1 MYEAFYQLREKPF
14 SILPDPDLIYWG
26 KMHSM
31 AFTMLEFGVMN
42 NAGFTVITGE
52 IGSGKTTLVRHLLK
66 KISPA
71 MTVGLISN
79 SPQGRQEL
87 LQWILMSLGQ
97 PFEGDYPKLFKHLQ
111 DFLYGQYA
119 NGRRTIL
126 IIDEAQN
133 LEPEALEHLRMIS
146 NINADKFQI
155 LQLILVGQ
163 PQLRDLLLAPNL
175 HQFAQRIS
183 SDFHLRPL
191 DDREVANYIAFPL
204 TGGRCPR
211 PLFTQEACTPDR
223 VRERRDTPHDQR
235 ALRYRARLRLCQR
248 QESHFRS
255 ISSRRHCRQATVQH
269 FSRQEGL
276 PGSLSHCLAL
286 WFHSLRRTES
296 LPRVC
301 AALIAAGSTTEVTK
315 RWGTSHADPDYCAFL
330 GPMGLGR
337 ERSNPQTGR
346 HPEHYGP
353 AGPKA
358 GSQRGGRSER

>member
-66 KISPA
+66 KVSPSL
-71 MTVGLISN
+71 TIGLISN

-97 PFEGDYPKLFKHLQ
+97 PFEGDYPNLFRRLQ
-111 DFLYGQYA
+111 DFLHGQCA

-133 LEPEALEHLRMIS
+133 LEPEALEHLRMLS
-146 NINADKFQI
+146 NINADKFQV

-163 PQLRDLLLAPNL
+163 PQLRDLLLAPSL

-183 SDFHLRPL
+183 SDFHLRQL
-191 DDREVANYIAFPL
+191 DAREVANYIAFRL
-204 TGGRCPR
+204 QAVGARR
-211 PLFTQEACTPDR
+211 PLFTQEACALVASASGGIPR
-223 VRERRDTPHDQR
+223 MINVLCDTALVYGFANDQR
-235 ALRYRARLRLCQR
+235 VIGDKLVSDVIADKQQY
-248 QESHFRS
+248 S
-255 ISSRRHCRQATVQH
+255 IFPVRKLSRV
-269 FSRQEGL
+269 
-276 PGSLSHCLAL
+276 P
-286 WFHSLRRTES
+286 
-296 LPRVC
+296 
-301 AALIAAGSTTEVTK
+301 
-315 RWGTSHADPDYCAFL
+315 
-330 GPMGLGR
+330 
-337 ERSNPQTGR
+337 
-346 HPEHYGP
+346 
-353 AGPKA
+353 
-358 GSQRGGRSER
+358 

>member
-66 KISPA
+66 KVSPA
-71 MTVGLISN
+71 ITIGLISN

-97 PFEGDYPKLFKHLQ
+97 PFDGDYPNLFKKLQ
-111 DFLYGQYA
+111 DFLYGQFA

-163 PQLRDLLLAPNL
+163 PQLRDLLLAPKL

-191 DDREVANYIAFPL
+191 DDREVANYIAFRL
-204 TGGRCPR
+204 QAVGTLR
-211 PLFTQEACTPDR
+211 PLFTQEACSLIASASGGIPR
-223 VRERRDTPHDQR
+223 MINVLCDTALVYGFANDQR
-235 ALRYRARLRLCQR
+235 VISDQIVRDVIADKQQY
-248 QESHFRS
+248 S
-255 ISSRRHCRQATVQH
+255 IFPVKK
-269 FSRQEGL
+269 FSRV
-276 PGSLSHCLAL
+276 P
-286 WFHSLRRTES
+286 
-296 LPRVC
+296 
-301 AALIAAGSTTEVTK
+301 
-315 RWGTSHADPDYCAFL
+315 
-330 GPMGLGR
+330 
-337 ERSNPQTGR
+337 
-346 HPEHYGP
+346 
-353 AGPKA
+353 
-358 GSQRGGRSER
+358 

>member
-1 MYEAFYQLREKPF
+1 MYEAFYKLREKPF

-52 IGSGKTTLVRHLLK
+52 IGSGKTTLVRHLLR
-66 KISPA
+66 KINPQ

-87 LQWILMSLGQ
+87 LQWVLMSLNQ
-97 PFEGDYPKLFKHLQ
+97 PFDGEYPLLFKRLQ
-111 DFLYGQYA
+111 DFLYGQFA
-119 NGRRTIL
+119 TGHRTIL

-163 PQLRDLLLAPNL
+163 PQLRDLLVEPKL

-191 DDREVANYIAFPL
+191 EDREVANYIAFRLQAVGSPKA
-204 TGGRCPR
+204 
-211 PLFTQEACTPDR
+211 LFTKEAC
-223 VRERRDTPHDQR
+223 
-235 ALRYRARLRLCQR
+235 
-248 QESHFRS
+248 
-255 ISSRRHCRQATVQH
+255 
-269 FSRQEGL
+269 
-276 PGSLSHCLAL
+276 
-286 WFHSLRRTES
+286 
-296 LPRVC
+296 
-301 AALIAAGSTTEVTK
+301 ALIASASGGIPRMVNVLCDTALVYGFANNQKLISDQLVRDVIADKQQYSIFPVK
-315 RWGTSHADPDYCAFL
+315 RGATVP
-330 GPMGLGR
+330 
-337 ERSNPQTGR
+337 
-346 HPEHYGP
+346 
-353 AGPKA
+353 
-358 GSQRGGRSER
+358 

>member
-26 KMHSM
+26 KQHSM

-66 KISPA
+66 KVNPSI
-71 MTVGLISN
+71 TIGLISN

-97 PFEGDYPKLFKHLQ
+97 PFDGDYPNLFKRLQ
-111 DFLYGQYA
+111 DYLYGQFA
-119 NGRRTIL
+119 NSRRTIL

-163 PQLRDLLLAPNL
+163 PQLRDLLLGPKL

-191 DDREVANYIAFPL
+191 DVREVANYIAFRL
-204 TGGRCPR
+204 KAVGSRR
-211 PLFTQEACTPDR
+211 PLFTQEACM
-223 VRERRDTPHDQR
+223 
-235 ALRYRARLRLCQR
+235 
-248 QESHFRS
+248 
-255 ISSRRHCRQATVQH
+255 
-269 FSRQEGL
+269 
-276 PGSLSHCLAL
+276 
-286 WFHSLRRTES
+286 
-296 LPRVC
+296 
-301 AALIAAGSTTEVTK
+301 LIASASGGIPRMINVLCDTALVYGFANDHQIISDKIVRDVIADKQQYSIFPVK
-315 RWGTSHADPDYCAFL
+315 RFSAVP
-330 GPMGLGR
+330 
-337 ERSNPQTGR
+337 
-346 HPEHYGP
+346 
-353 AGPKA
+353 
-358 GSQRGGRSER
+358 

>member
-52 IGSGKTTLVRHLLK
+52 IGSGKTTLVRHLLR
-66 KISPA
+66 KISPN

-87 LQWILMSLGQ
+87 LQWILMSIDQ
-97 PFEGDYPKLFKHLQ
+97 PFDGEYPHLFKRLQ
-111 DFLYGQYA
+111 DFLYGQFA

-163 PQLRDLLLAPNL
+163 PQLRNLLLAPKL

-191 DDREVANYIAFPL
+191 DDQEVANYIAFRL
-204 TGGRCPR
+204 EAVGSPR
-211 PLFTQEACTPDR
+211 PLFTREAC
-223 VRERRDTPHDQR
+223 
-235 ALRYRARLRLCQR
+235 
-248 QESHFRS
+248 S
-255 ISSRRHCRQATVQH
+255 
-269 FSRQEGL
+269 
-276 PGSLSHCLAL
+276 
-286 WFHSLRRTES
+286 
-296 LPRVC
+296 
-301 AALIAAGSTTEVTK
+301 LIASASGGVPRMINVLCDTALVYGFANDKKVISDQLVQDVIADKQQYSIFPVK
-315 RWGTSHADPDYCAFL
+315 RVSRVP
-330 GPMGLGR
+330 
-337 ERSNPQTGR
+337 
-346 HPEHYGP
+346 
-353 AGPKA
+353 
-358 GSQRGGRSER
+358 

>member
-66 KISPA
+66 KVSPA
-71 MTVGLISN
+71 ITIGLISN

-97 PFEGDYPKLFKHLQ
+97 PFEGDYPNLFKYLQ

-163 PQLRDLLLAPNL
+163 PQLRDLLLAPKL

-183 SDFHLRPL
+183 SDFHLRSL
-191 DDREVANYIAFPL
+191 DESEVANYIAFRL
-204 TGGRCPR
+204 KAVGSPR
-211 PLFTQEACTPDR
+211 PLFTQEAC
-223 VRERRDTPHDQR
+223 
-235 ALRYRARLRLCQR
+235 
-248 QESHFRS
+248 S
-255 ISSRRHCRQATVQH
+255 
-269 FSRQEGL
+269 
-276 PGSLSHCLAL
+276 
-286 WFHSLRRTES
+286 
-296 LPRVC
+296 
-301 AALIAAGSTTEVTK
+301 LIAAASGGIPRMVNVLCDTALVYGFANDRKVISDQLV
-315 RWGTSHADPDYCAFL
+315 RDVIADKQQYSIFPVKKVSRV
-330 GPMGLGR
+330 P
-337 ERSNPQTGR
+337 
-346 HPEHYGP
+346 
-353 AGPKA
+353 
-358 GSQRGGRSER
+358 

>member
-66 KISPA
+66 KISPGI
-71 MTVGLISN
+71 TVGLISN

-97 PFEGDYPKLFKHLQ
+97 PFEGDYPNLFKDLQ

-119 NGRRTIL
+119 NGRHTIL

-163 PQLRDLLLAPNL
+163 PQLRDLLLAPKL

-191 DDREVANYIAFPL
+191 DDSEVANYIAFRL
-204 TGGRCPR
+204 QAVGSPR
-211 PLFTQEACTPDR
+211 QLFTQQAC
-223 VRERRDTPHDQR
+223 
-235 ALRYRARLRLCQR
+235 
-248 QESHFRS
+248 
-255 ISSRRHCRQATVQH
+255 
-269 FSRQEGL
+269 
-276 PGSLSHCLAL
+276 
-286 WFHSLRRTES
+286 
-296 LPRVC
+296 
-301 AALIAAGSTTEVTK
+301 ALIAAASGGIPRMINVLCDTALVYGFANDKKIVSDQLVQDVI
-315 RWGTSHADPDYCAFL
+315 ADKQQYSIFPVKKVSRV
-330 GPMGLGR
+330 P
-337 ERSNPQTGR
+337 
-346 HPEHYGP
+346 
-353 AGPKA
+353 
-358 GSQRGGRSER
+358 

>member
-66 KISPA
+66 KVSPA
-71 MTVGLISN
+71 ITIGLISN

-97 PFEGDYPKLFKHLQ
+97 PFDGDYPILFKKLQ
-111 DFLYGQYA
+111 DYLYGQFA

-133 LEPEALEHLRMIS
+133 LEPAALEHLRMIS

-163 PQLRDLLLAPNL
+163 PQLRDLLQEPGL

-191 DDREVANYIAFPL
+191 DDREVANYIAFRL
-204 TGGRCPR
+204 QAVGARR
-211 PLFTQEACTPDR
+211 PLFTQEACALISSASGGIPR
-223 VRERRDTPHDQR
+223 MINVLCDTALVYGFANDQR
-235 ALRYRARLRLCQR
+235 VISDGIVRNVIADKQQY
-248 QESHFRS
+248 S
-255 ISSRRHCRQATVQH
+255 IFPVKK
-269 FSRQEGL
+269 FSRV
-276 PGSLSHCLAL
+276 P
-286 WFHSLRRTES
+286 
-296 LPRVC
+296 
-301 AALIAAGSTTEVTK
+301 
-315 RWGTSHADPDYCAFL
+315 
-330 GPMGLGR
+330 
-337 ERSNPQTGR
+337 
-346 HPEHYGP
+346 
-353 AGPKA
+353 
-358 GSQRGGRSER
+358 